1 MACDWS
7 SRITGS
13 ENIHLMKN
21 RKIEIVKNLKMSEK
35 ALELTKMEKLRK
47 IQTAVC
53 PKNAENER
61 AFKSDIH

>member
-13 ENIHLMKN
+13 ENIHFMKN

-47 IQTAVC
+47 IQTAV
-53 PKNAENER
+53 
-61 AFKSDIH
+61 